1 MPKSLQELSDR
12 LEIQDL
18 LVRYC
23 TSVDRQD
30 WPLYESCFLPDATI
44 DYTEAGGIKG
54 TTPEVSKWLSE
65 VMPVFPKYQHLIA
78 NSEITLDGDRATGRT
93 MLLNPQGLQEGDR
106 LRIGFVGLWYND
118 TFVRTDDGWKFA
130 SRYEEV
136 SWFHNWPDD
145 FQVPEAGK

>member
-1 MPKSLQELSDR
+1 MPKTLQELSDR

-44 DYTEAGGIKG
+44 DYTEAGGIRG
-54 TTPEVSKWLSE
+54 TTAEVSKWLSE

-78 NSEITLDGDRATGRT
+78 NSEVTLDGDRATGRT
-93 MLLNPQGLQEGDR
+93 MLFNPQGMTEGDG

-118 TFVRTDDGWKFA
+118 TFVRTEDGWKFA

-136 SWFHNWPDD
+136 SWFHNWPEN
-145 FQVPEAGK
+145 FQVPEAGS